1 MMGTIA
7 LYEHPLSPY
16 AQKIRILLREKNLP
30 FESRLPGRLG
40 RSADNPE
47 LAELNPRLEVPAL
60 VHEGQTIF
68 DSTIILEYLEET
80 FSKPPMMPASP
91 AARARMRMIEEVCD
105 THWEAINWGLGEIR
119 FFRRGGDT
127 LGPVLRQVAV
137 EQLEHMYA
145 WLEALLGASEWLTGK
160 QFGWG
165 DLCALPFV
173 TMSSM
178 FGIDPPAGSAVSR
191 WLERNRQRPSV
202 RRTVDEAL
210 ATIPAMDSIADAL
223 AAGTFRRQFR
233 DHRLEWMIRSGGV
246 QVVLDGLAK
255 NDIRFTETA
264 QFAERDRAAKS
275 A

>member
-1 MMGTIA
+1 
-7 LYEHPLSPY
+7 
-16 AQKIRILLREKNLP
+16 
-30 FESRLPGRLG
+30 
-40 RSADNPE
+40 
-47 LAELNPRLEVPAL
+47 
-60 VHEGQTIF
+60 
-68 DSTIILEYLEET
+68 
-80 FSKPPMMPASP
+80 MMPASP

-178 FGIDPPAGSAVSR
+178 FGIDPPAGSAGSKS
-191 WLERNRQRPSV
+191 LARNPQRPAG
-202 RRTVDEAL
+202 RRPRDGAPS
-210 ATIPAMDSIADAL
+210 ATPSTAPTAHTPA
-223 AAGTFRRQFR
+223 
-233 DHRLEWMIRSGGV
+233 H
-246 QVVLDGLAK
+246 
-255 NDIRFTETA
+255 
-264 QFAERDRAAKS
+264 
-275 A
+275 